1 MSDALL
7 LEKVGGKNSNEEIFY
22 IFYFIRFFC
31 VITGILFI
39 EVERGHDPA
48 CTEKKAGTHTS
59 SQAVIHFF
67 TQRTI

>member
-7 LEKVGGKNSNEEIFY
+7 LEKVGEKTSNEEIFY
-22 IFYFIRFFC
+22 IFYRFFC

-39 EVERGHDPA
+39 EVERLHDPA

-59 SQAVIHFF
+59 SQAVIHLF